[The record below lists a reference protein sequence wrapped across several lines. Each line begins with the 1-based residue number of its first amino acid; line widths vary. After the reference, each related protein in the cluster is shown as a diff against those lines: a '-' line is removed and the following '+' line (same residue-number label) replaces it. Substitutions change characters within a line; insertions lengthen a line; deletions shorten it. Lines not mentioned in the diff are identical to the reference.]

1 MCGKYRFRNLTR
13 SRAMPDGLWAARHCI
28 FTGGVVERETAFA
41 APRFL
46 RKRGAAV
53 SVLAL
58 SVSSLRSLPPL
69 PKGEARALPE
79 TFSLHLKLQQ
89 QAFDLG
95 SPFGRAGAG
104 APERVRSPG
113 GAVAQRLRGFESAEP
128 KKTVKRSSRRTGVNL
143 QFFSVQSTSS
153 GLKGASSP
161 FFVAPARRNRWWF
174 SGSLLPPKENIP
186 PAASRMVTASSAR
199 PDSGYSR
206 AGSAPKTSRPPD
218 SAWPAARRAAA

>member
-1 MCGKYRFRNLTR
+1 MSGWWKRRKLPPSKPDGFASSLPEGASGETGHFAVQPGCAVKRFKMASACALAIISGRNLYNFGIAER
-13 SRAMPDGLWAARHCI
+13 LRALRYPI
-28 FTGGVVERETAFA
+28 FTGGVVTVNCICSAC
-41 APRFL
+41 FL

-113 GAVAQRLRGFESAEP
+113 GSC
-128 KKTVKRSSRRTGVNL
+128 
-143 QFFSVQSTSS
+143 
-153 GLKGASSP
+153 
-161 FFVAPARRNRWWF
+161 
-174 SGSLLPPKENIP
+174 
-186 PAASRMVTASSAR
+186 
-199 PDSGYSR
+199 
-206 AGSAPKTSRPPD
+206 
-218 SAWPAARRAAA
+218 RAATEGL